1 MGDRTKPL
9 PEGWGGDHLTEFL
22 ETAEHNRFAT
32 FVRMADGYAKL
43 NQVDAL
49 FMKPSLSRW
58 RVRDEEMFRAGLFH
72 RAHGFYRTACG
83 AVMAGQIAEAFSM
96 CRAVLEAAAY
106 ALHMAKTPGLD
117 AVWRDRHENGGMQ
130 AVKKGFALKAIR
142 KSIAS
147 LDVRTDERFARLY
160 QEAIDMG
167 AHPNARSV
175 FASLEISETQ
185 GEYNI
190 RSLLLNPAGNSQK
203 YAMKAVAQAGACAIE
218 MFLEVF
224 PERSVELDLQQ
235 DFKIAS
241 QGL

>member
-1 MGDRTKPL
+1 MGDRTKPM

-32 FVRMADGYAKL
+32 FVRMADDYAKL

-83 AVMAGQIAEAFSM
+83 AAMAGQIAETFTM

-142 KSIAS
+142 KSITSAIMH
-147 LDVRTDERFARLY
+147 LTTQHDRRIGCAWQRTSQTRSSTTKQRRSRILRLRAGTAPPIAATAARF
-160 QEAIDMG
+160 G
-167 AHPNARSV
+167 
-175 FASLEISETQ
+175 
-185 GEYNI
+185 
-190 RSLLLNPAGNSQK
+190 
-203 YAMKAVAQAGACAIE
+203 CA
-218 MFLEVF
+218 
-224 PERSVELDLQQ
+224 
-235 DFKIAS
+235 A
-241 QGL
+241 